1 MQNRL
6 FRNDVLARV
15 RTNRVYIEIKGMIP
29 GALLQCLRD
38 TYGRRL
44 ILHLE
49 YGKRMHNILEAP
61 LYEQEPEEM
70 NPGALLRFFRQD
82 NGLSQAMLGKKLGG
96 VSRQNVSHMDSPRE
110 NSSGRPA
117 RRVPLY
123 SRRRTE

>member
-1 MQNRL
+1 TKESQKLTTNAMFLISARNSGRALFQASSNMQNRL

-70 NPGALLRFFRQD
+70 N
-82 NGLSQAMLGKKLGG
+82 
-96 VSRQNVSHMDSPRE
+96 
-110 NSSGRPA
+110 
-117 RRVPLY
+117 
-123 SRRRTE
+123 